1 MKTGSYLDREGSAV
15 MWTGG
20 RKSVPRSE
28 RENSVPIQASVRVQ
42 QQLEQAEWE
51 ISKELRKILKERQP

>member
-15 MWTGG
+15 MWIGG
-20 RKSVPRSE
+20 RKSVSRSE
-28 RENSVPIQASVRVQ
+28 RENSVPIQTSVRVQ
-42 QQLEQAEWE
+42 QQLEQAEWQ